1 MTDGLLM
8 PTAIFTFSRS
18 NILALL
24 LASIGFISNTNKY
37 IYDYVAR
44 APGKFDA

>member
-24 LASIGFISNTNKY
+24 LAWIGISSNTNKY
-37 IYDYVAR
+37 IYGYVAR
-44 APGKFDA
+44 APGNFDA